1 MQGNRARTAR
11 RSFALALACGV
22 SGLALSSAALA
33 ADSTAGAADSDR
45 QDGVSTLGEV
55 VVTARRVE
63 ENVQDVPV
71 AITAISADDLREKSI
86 NNPIEIQFHTPSIQM
101 QTSYGRLVGGYAVR
115 GIQGGTTTYFAEF
128 PGGPTS
134 IPSNSFFDIAS
145 VQVLNGPQGT
155 LFGRTNT
162 AGAVLTE
169 PQRPRY
175 NEYEGSVEAMAGN
188 LGQQQ
193 LTAVLNIPLWED
205 RAAARIA
212 VNRKHMDG
220 YTEVIGTGEQL
231 NETDNYSI
239 RGSLNYKSESGK
251 FTNYAVLDYFHADES
266 SAGFIAVAYNPNVA
280 AFNWP
285 ASITAPNGLTVG
297 TQLFG
302 AACNTAIAN
311 GLQSNLTSCID
322 QRLRLASTFLPQL
335 SAEVRRVQN
344 GGNEALRY
352 TAGPSDAGFPLT
364 EYMNNITFVNQT
376 VYDFG
381 DLGFTTLSVK
391 NIFGYNAIN
400 GSAGWQ
406 IDGVGG
412 RIFSAI
418 SGLSVFSNAN
428 SANQRTVVGG
438 QAQGYFAKSPYV
450 KYFTDELQVRGS
462 INDGFIDW
470 SVGAFYD
477 IRKRPI
483 NLDGIQNIARSNGG
497 VTLPTFGF
505 TPSFSFQNGGDTTSQ
520 AVFGQGTINL
530 DQFVPFIA
538 GLSFTAGWRKTWDKS
553 VNYFIT
559 PSTNNATGQYLP
571 TGAQT
576 VARTQS
582 NGVNTNYSLDAKL
595 TEATLLYVTTR
606 TAYVPGG
613 SNTVLAAQALP
624 NFTPTYG
631 PANVKDWEV
640 GLKTDFR
647 VGDAN
652 VRLQSALYKTD
663 YTDIFVTVFGS
674 VPAAGGGTVTAT
686 FTSNAAAA
694 QIKGA
699 ELQLGVGWGN
709 LDVTAVYSYAD
720 AKFTK
725 WLGSDP
731 LNLILPGNPRCKDP
745 ASNVCI
751 IDLSNAT
758 FPAVPEHQ
766 GSITAT
772 YHLPLSEDLGDISI
786 SGTAYAQSRVFHGTQ
801 GTRNLE
807 AFGPIIGYEPVL
819 ESQSRAPFERYNA
832 RVEWKN
838 VHGSPITVAAFV
850 NNITDYNY
858 AITNISVLQSLGTAV
873 NLYGEPRTWG
883 VQFLY
888 EF

>member
-1 MQGNRARTAR
+1 
-11 RSFALALACGV
+11 
-22 SGLALSSAALA
+22 LALSSAALA
-33 ADSTAGAADSDR
+33 QDAPVATGQSAR
-45 QDGVSTLGEV
+45 QDSGTTLGEV

-63 ENVQDVPV
+63 ENVLDVPV
-71 AITAISADDLREKSI
+71 AITAIGAEDLREKAI
-86 NNPIEIQFHTPSIQM
+86 TNAIEIQFHAPSIQM
-101 QTSYGRLVGGYAVR
+101 QTSYGRLVGGFAVR

-128 PGGPTS
+128 PGGATS
-134 IPSNSFFDIAS
+134 IPSNSLFDIAS

-169 PQRPRY
+169 PQRPRF
-175 NEYEGSVEAMAGN
+175 NVFEGSVEAMAGN

-193 LTAVLNIPLWED
+193 LTAVLNVPLIDD
-205 RAAARIA
+205 RLAARVAI
-212 VNRKHMDG
+212 NRKHVDG
-220 YTEVIGTGEQL
+220 YTKVIGSTEKL
-231 NETDNYSI
+231 NETDNYNI
-239 RGSLNYKSESGK
+239 RASVNYKSDSGK

-266 SAGFIAVAYNPNVA
+266 SAGFVAVAYNPNVPF
-280 AFNWP
+280 FNLP
-285 ASITAPNGLTVG
+285 ASIDAPNGLAVG
-297 TQLFG
+297 TANFG
-302 AACNTAIAN
+302 AVCNTAIAN
-311 GLQSNLTSCID
+311 GLQTSLNGCID
-322 QRLRLASTFLPQL
+322 QRLRLASTFLPL
-335 SAEVRRVQN
+335 LRNEVNRVQN

-376 VYDFG
+376 AYDFG
-381 DLGFTTLSVK
+381 DLGFTTLSIK

-412 RIFSAI
+412 RVFSAI

-428 SANQRTVVGG
+428 SANQRTVPGG
-438 QAQGYFAKSPYV
+438 QAQGYFADSPYV

-462 INDGFIDW
+462 AFTGLLDW

-477 IRKRPI
+477 LRQRPK
-483 NLDGIQNIARSNGG
+483 NLEGIQNIARSNGG

-520 AVFGQGTINL
+520 AVFAQGTVNL
-530 DQFVPFIA
+530 DQFVPMIA
-538 GLSFTAGWRKTWDKS
+538 GLSFTAGYRKTWDKS

-559 PSTNNATGQYLP
+559 PSTNIATGQYLP
-571 TGAQT
+571 TGART

-582 NGVNTNYSLDAKL
+582 NGVNTNYSIDAKL
-595 TEATLLYVTTR
+595 TEDTLLYVTSR
-606 TAYVPGG
+606 KAYVPGG
-613 SNTVLAAQALP
+613 SNTVLAAQGLP
-624 NFTPTYG
+624 NYQPTFG
-631 PANVKDWEV
+631 PTNVKDIEV
-640 GLKTDFR
+640 GLKTQFPL
-647 VGDAN
+647 GDARI
-652 VRLQSALYKTD
+652 RLQSALYKTD
-663 YTDIFVTVFGS
+663 YTDIAVTVFGS
-674 VPAAGGGTVTAT
+674 VAGVTAT
-686 FTSNAAAA
+686 FTANAAAA

-699 ELQLGVGWGN
+699 EFQASVGYGN
-709 LDVTAVYSYAD
+709 LDLTAVYSYAD

-731 LNLILPGNPRCKDP
+731 LNLILPGNARCINP
-745 ASNVCI
+745 ASAVCL
-751 IDLSNAT
+751 IDLSNST

-766 GSITAT
+766 GSVTAT
-772 YHLPLSEDLGDISI
+772 YHLPLADEVGEVSI
-786 SGTAYAQSRVFHGTQ
+786 SGTAYFQTRVFHGTQ
-801 GTRNLE
+801 GTRNIE
-807 AFGPIIGYEPVL
+807 AFGPLIGVDAVL
-819 ESQSRAPFERYNA
+819 NSQSRAPFERYNA

-838 VHGSPITVAAFV
+838 VYGRPVTLAAFV

-883 VQFLY
+883 VQFRY